1 MKLPMMNEGI
11 GEGTVRPFHLLRDE
25 FTEVERLPAAVRP
38 GVTRADSQQGQ
49 TRVTFV
55 ENESTDDE

>member
-1 MKLPMMNEGI
+1 MKLPMMSEGVADGMI
-11 GEGTVRPFHLLRDE
+11 RPFHQWQDE
-25 FTEVERLPAAVRP
+25 DTDVERLPAAVRP
-38 GVTRADSQQGQ
+38 RVTGAGSQQGQ